1 MVDSNQMTFQEVA
14 NILKELGIHGIT
26 DEAIRHLEDT
36 WNIMPPEVL
45 DSMNKTA
52 MLLTILGRGSYD
64 YNTGI
69 WTPKSSQVY
78 SFDVE
83 GHDRYTIFLQGILSI
98 SNNEFEI
105 TQILEDTSQVD
116 YNQGTGMQTISFYYN
131 GNPYMCEVEVNHD
144 WFNEKILYFMNEV
157 FEKEKN
163 LKQLFFMGDGYQECI
178 VFYCTEGWAQL
189 FTKKTGC
196 PLYNKE

>member
-14 NILKELGIHGIT
+14 NTLKELGIHGIT
-26 DEAIRHLEDT
+26 DEAIKHLEDT
-36 WNIMPPEVL
+36 WNIMPSEVL

-69 WTPKSSQVY
+69 WIPKSSQVY

-83 GHDRYTIFLQGILSI
+83 GHDMYTIFLQGILSI
-98 SNNEFEI
+98 NNNEFEI
-105 TQILEDTSQVD
+105 TQIVEDTSQVD
-116 YNQGTGMQTISFYYN
+116 FNQGTGMQTISFYYN
-131 GNPYMCEVEVNHD
+131 SNPYMCEVEVNYD
-144 WFNEKILYFMNEV
+144 WFNEKMLYFMNEV

-163 LKQLFFMGDGYQECI
+163 IKQLFFMGDGYQECI
-178 VFYCTEGWAQL
+178 VFYCTEEWAKI
-189 FTKKTGC
+189 FTEKTGC
-196 PLYNKE
+196 TLYNKE